1 VPVRDTSPD
10 FSPDLARDG
19 ATDGAQDVRSDVDV
33 STERTD
39 AQRDF
44 GGIAEPYVWVV
55 IQDTE
60 QKACS
65 TNGPGADIDAVAKMD
80 ATGAVTGWG
89 MIGKAFFTPNPLG
102 NACENVD
109 CSGGNCKYAAISK
122 TFTEAELVARTEGPV
137 DGQMRTGI
145 GDDVGYLS
153 LNAGILQIQIGDAV
167 TGAGP
172 AQAIKAGDW
181 IAVYEVDQT
190 YPEKGYA
197 PSACVCAPEHYTV
210 SLQTASGK
218 VVQLRASRL
227 ESANATACEALTATS
242 LEGCGTTV
250 FAVP

>member
-1 VPVRDTSPD
+1 MR
-10 FSPDLARDG
+10 
-19 ATDGAQDVRSDVDV
+19 
-33 STERTD
+33 
-39 AQRDF
+39 
-44 GGIAEPYVWVV
+44 
-55 IQDTE
+55 
-60 QKACS
+60 
-65 TNGPGADIDAVAKMD
+65 
-80 ATGAVTGWG
+80 
-89 MIGKAFFTPNPLG
+89 GKATFTPNPLG
-102 NACENVD
+102 NACENVE

-122 TFTEAELVARTEGPV
+122 TFTEPDLVARTEGPV

-172 AQAIKAGDW
+172 AQAIKAGGW
-181 IAVYEVDQT
+181 IVVYEVDQT
-190 YPEKGYA
+190 YPENGYA
-197 PSACVCAPEHYTV
+197 PSACVCTPEHYTV